1 MSGAAGSFTGGQRG
15 NIMSN
20 PLAKGA
26 IAGIAALAVKKLMQR
41 GNQGNS
47 GQYGNIRPASEDP
60 YGDPADQQYR

>member
-1 MSGAAGSFTGGQRG
+1 
-15 NIMSN
+15 MSN

-47 GQYGNIRPASEDP
+47 GQYDNIRPASEDP